1 MSSPRGVRKPA
12 AKLGRSVR
20 GGKDAA
26 LPLQLWLTAGAPA
39 AALRRLEQLRAALG
53 DAKRCSLLVQHDPDP
68 DAIASSL
75 AIRAVLGLERADAP
89 IVTNGM
95 VTRPENKRLLATLG
109 IRVRRVTPGQ
119 LRRIGPLVLI
129 DVQPPYFGDEL
140 DQVAA
145 VIDHHPVAGQYGA
158 RYIDVRTSYGASAT
172 MATEYLL
179 ATGNPALLTTRL
191 ATALLYG
198 IITDTRSLSRS
209 ASERDLEAFA
219 FLFPRADHEALD
231 RIQHPSYSPA
241 SLRSFGDALRRAR
254 VRNGLAYLHLGKLPA
269 AEEHVVAQF
278 ADFAL
283 GMRDAEIAVVSGVF
297 GRRLVMS
304 ARALRPSA
312 QLGDRLRALF
322 GEFGSAGGHP
332 VMAKAVIRPSL
343 LRRRLGVRDDKAL
356 EREVER
362 MLQTALADGR
372 NRVGGKAGGGGPPPR
387 SKIR

>member
-1 MSSPRGVRKPA
+1 MWQTAGPPPA
-12 AKLGRSVR
+12 ARL
-20 GGKDAA
+20 
-26 LPLQLWLTAGAPA
+26 
-39 AALRRLEQLRAALG
+39 RLERLRAALG
-53 DAKRCSLLVQHDPDP
+53 DATRCALLVQHDPDP
-68 DAIASSL
+68 DAIASAL
-75 AIRAVLGLERADAP
+75 AIRAVLGFERADAP
-89 IVTNGM
+89 IITNGM
-95 VTRPENKRLLATLG
+95 VTRPENKRLIATLG
-109 IRVRRVTPGQ
+109 IRVRRVAPRQ
-119 LRRIGPLVLI
+119 LHRVGALVLV
-129 DVQPPYFGDEL
+129 DVQPPYFGDAL

-179 ATGNPALLTTRL
+179 ATGNAALLTTRL

-198 IITDTRSLSRS
+198 IITDTKSLSRS

-219 FLFPRADHEALD
+219 FLFPRADHEALR

-241 SLRSFGDALRRAR
+241 ALRSFGEALGRAR
-254 VRNGLAYLHLGKLPA
+254 VKDGLAYLHLGRLPA

-283 GMRDAEIAVVSGVF
+283 GMREAEIAVVSGIF

-312 QLGDRLRALF
+312 QLGDRLRAAF

-332 VMAKAVIRPSL
+332 VMAKAVVRAAQ
-343 LRRRLGVRDDKAL
+343 LRRRLAVRDDADLQRKIRRML
-356 EREVER
+356 ERV
-362 MLQTALADGR
+362 LTDGQKR
-372 NRVGGKAGGGGPPPR
+372 TGKN
-387 SKIR
+387 